1 MTIDI
6 ENIENIG
13 QWVKIGF
20 RDDESSMM
28 TFYHLSCWTLLWSF
42 ACSEEFIK
50 ALTKS
55 LLLKVP
61 I

>member
-6 ENIENIG
+6 ENIENVG
-13 QWVKIGF
+13 QWVKIG
-20 RDDESSMM
+20 SMM

-42 ACSEEFIK
+42 ACSEELIK

-55 LLLKVP
+55 LLWKVP